1 MVPSKDNSNFIP
13 CVRIVVVGSECTG
26 KTTLVAQLAHC
37 FGAPCSTESARDYVN
52 KRGRAVQYSDV
63 EAIAKQQIT
72 IEDKLTA
79 GNSRIVFLD
88 TDLFST
94 LIYSHFYFERCPD
107 WIEPA
112 CNARRSDLYLLC
124 GIDIPWV
131 EDRLQRSKGDPK
143 SREAQH
149 RLFTETLCRSG
160 CNVVH
165 ISGIGSDR
173 LNQAISAVKT
183 FGKYA

>member
-63 EAIAKQQIT
+63 EAIAKQQIA
-72 IEDKLTA
+72 IEDELTA

-143 SREAQH
+143 NREAQH

-183 FGKYA
+183 FGKYE